1 MKNKLSKSHFKRR
14 IRANRRKL
22 SGVGQQINKDIDR
35 HVFRR
40 WSNLVYARR
49 FLIGWVSL
57 LLILIFGVIVQ
68 TTALSKHYLEPK
80 PVAGGILTEGM
91 IGTMTNGNPMYATDS
106 VDKSVAKLVFSSL
119 LTYDDQG
126 KLVGDLAKSWGME
139 SNARVFTVKLK
150 DNAKWH
156 DGKPVTTDDV
166 VFTYS
171 TIQNPAAKSP
181 LSSTWKGVKIEKVD
195 NTTVKFTSPSPFVP
209 FPNLLT
215 DGIVPA
221 HILRDKDPGSLRSDT
236 YNTTELIGSGPFKYE
251 GAEMVGSNQEIKL
264 VKNDDYYRSEVKLDG
279 FSIKTY
285 ENQDELQKALESK
298 KVDSAGGFK
307 LKDSEIF
314 TDYSYPFVLNSA
326 TMFFLKTTAPNLTD
340 TKVRQALV
348 KATNVNEINK
358 TLGYQA
364 VQVREPILNDQTG
377 YNSEYWQF
385 AHNPDEAAKLLDEA
399 GWKIPQN
406 GKYRVK
412 DGKELSLK
420 LVSENNEIYPSI
432 ATELQKQWEKIGV
445 RLDVSFV
452 TADQITQTYIPNHEY
467 DVCLYGINIGSDPDV
482 YAYWHSSQANSGSA
496 RLNLSEYK
504 SSTTDLALES
514 GRSRAKD
521 DLRAA
526 KYKSFLS
533 SWKNDAPAIGLYQ
546 PRYLYLSNKP
556 IYQIVDTRRLN
567 NPEDRYNNVNE
578 WMVKTTYQQKD

>member
-1 MKNKLSKSHFKRR
+1 MKNKLSKAHFKRR
-14 IRANRRKL
+14 LRANRRKL

-35 HVFRR
+35 HIFRR

-57 LLILIFGVIVQ
+57 LLILIFGVIIQ
-68 TTALSKHYLEPK
+68 TTALSSHYLEPK

-91 IGTMTNGNPMYATDS
+91 VGSLTNGNPIYATDS

-126 KLVGDLAKSWGME
+126 NLVGDLAKSWDMGP
-139 SNARVFTVKLK
+139 NARVFTVKLK
-150 DNAKWH
+150 NNLKWH
-156 DGKPVTTDDV
+156 DGQPVSADDV
-166 VFTYS
+166 VFTYT

-181 LSSTWKGVKIEKVD
+181 LSSTWKGVKVEKVD
-195 NTTVKFTSPSPFVP
+195 ATTVKFTSPSPFVP

-215 DGIVPA
+215 DGIVPK
-221 HILRDKDPGSLRSDT
+221 HILGNKDVAGLRSDSF
-236 YNTTELIGSGPFKYE
+236 NTNELIGSGPFKYA
-251 GAEMVGSNQEIKL
+251 GSEMVGENQEIKL
-264 VKNDDYYRSEVKLDG
+264 VKNNQYYRSEVKLDG
-279 FSIKTY
+279 FSIKTFPS
-285 ENQDELQKALESK
+285 QDDLKKALDSK

-307 LKDSEIF
+307 LKDNEIF
-314 TDYSYPFVLNSA
+314 TDYKYPFVFNSA

-348 KATNVNEINK
+348 RATNVNEINK

-364 VQVREPILNDQTG
+364 VQVKEPILNDQTG
-377 YNSEYWQF
+377 YNSEYWQL
-385 AHNPDEAAKLLDEA
+385 AYNRAEAAKLLDEA
-399 GWKIPQN
+399 GWKMPEN
-406 GKYRVK
+406 GKYRMK

-420 LVSENNEIYPSI
+420 LVSENNEIYPAI
-432 ATELQKQWEKIGV
+432 ATELQRQWASIGV
-445 RLDVSFV
+445 KLDVSFV

-467 DVCLYGINIGSDPDV
+467 DVFLYGINIGSDPDV
-482 YAYWHSSQANSGSA
+482 YAYWHSSQAAAGSS

-504 SSTTDLALES
+504 SSTSDLALES
-514 GRSRAKD
+514 GRSRSKE

-526 KYKSFLS
+526 KYKSFLT

-556 IYQIVDTRRLN
+556 IYQIVESRRLN
-567 NPEDRYNNVNE
+567 NPEDRFNNVNN